1 MFNGNAEETMNFY
14 ISLFPNSDNGT
25 VLMPLGAYP
34 FSKKYAWLSD
44 KFNVSWQLSYT
55 LTFNHSPFKIKIK

>member
-1 MFNGNAEETMNFY
+1 MQKIINFLMFNGNAEETMNFY

-34 FSKKYAWLSD
+34 FSKNTPGYQTS
-44 KFNVSWQLSYT
+44 
-55 LTFNHSPFKIKIK
+55 LTYRGN